1 MAYTYRTY
9 EDNAGSLHLAILDD
23 DDRCVYYLVSAD
35 RKLINDTIDALED
48 GGDPIEDGWDG
59 SEEAPP
65 EVCLSEIEY
74 RVDLCN
80 GSAYQI
86 DG

>member
-59 SEEAPP
+59 SEEAP
-65 EVCLSEIEY
+65 EACLSEIEY

>member
-35 RKLINDTIDALED
+35 RKLISDTIDALED

-59 SEEAPP
+59 SEEAP
-65 EVCLSEIEY
+65 EIRLSEIEHL
-74 RVDLCN
+74 VDLCN
-80 GSAYQI
+80 GSACQI